1 MQLLQILACKI
12 CLAPVLFRKK
22 RKSEGLDV
30 LSSNFFRQGI
40 ADSVVSLVK
49 AQMIEAKKE
58 SLSRLNGP
66 WA

>member
-1 MQLLQILACKI
+1 M
-12 CLAPVLFRKK
+12 
-22 RKSEGLDV
+22 

>member
-1 MQLLQILACKI
+1 M
-12 CLAPVLFRKK
+12 
-22 RKSEGLDV
+22 
-30 LSSNFFRQGI
+30 LSSNFVRQGI

-66 WA
+66 WASNTSMRGPGK